1 MRKLHWK
8 YIKKILYVL
17 FVFGTSTLFASL
29 FLDADNVPLALLW
42 LFLTVAAAVIPLNL
56 PKATDDVRK
65 IEDD

>member
-8 YIKKILYVL
+8 YIKRVLYVL

-29 FLDADNVPLALLW
+29 FLDADNVLLALLW
-42 LFLTVAAAVIPLNL
+42 LYLTVGVAVIPLNL

-65 IEDD
+65 IKDD